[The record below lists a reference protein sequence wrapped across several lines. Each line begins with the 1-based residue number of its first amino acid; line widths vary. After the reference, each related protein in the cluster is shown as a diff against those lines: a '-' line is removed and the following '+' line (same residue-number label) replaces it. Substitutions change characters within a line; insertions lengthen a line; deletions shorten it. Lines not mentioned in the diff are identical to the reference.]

1 MTRWAGAASPPEAEA
16 SGLGRWGTPAIGSG
30 VVAAGTVELG
40 TNCAQRSGHGMY
52 PPEDTVTIVDESP
65 ARPDEADRDPPPPA
79 IPQEAQDALR
89 RQIARALQPIL
100 ADFRKESVRA
110 VHEQLEQ
117 ARATDRADGPKDA
130 RSATEPSR
138 EEPSTPSRRGEH
150 DSGPTDGV
158 EGQPL
163 PEQGTAPVRSVAS
176 EIVGQVPGFLEDA
189 GTRWL
194 RSRLEDGRD
203 ALCSGPLRESVRAS
217 TEQVLRPLI
226 GVGLELVP
234 DGATRRGLQR
244 DTERALDGVVE
255 DFLARLCSE
264 PVLTEVQRH
273 GERALHALERGDV
286 GTTLREVWEAIQTLL
301 RELVPAVL
309 GQWERVLHLL
319 LDLFLRAVQE
329 MIGTMLKEGLSA
341 LAPISAQEDGE
352 KTETTTESLKDK
364 GAELKDRLTERL
376 EALQER
382 VKEEVGQVKQRV
394 ADGLQSAV
402 EGGTRESFG
411 RPPTGRPPSLRPPS
425 GRPPTG
431 RPPSL
436 RPPSG
441 RPPSMTRRGA

>member
-1 MTRWAGAASPPEAEA
+1 
-16 SGLGRWGTPAIGSG
+16 
-30 VVAAGTVELG
+30 
-40 TNCAQRSGHGMY
+40 
-52 PPEDTVTIVDESP
+52 VTIIDERPVHVDET
-65 ARPDEADRDPPPPA
+65 DPGLPPPA
-79 IPQEAQDALR
+79 IRPEVQEALR
-89 RQIARALQPIL
+89 RQIAQALQPVL
-100 ADFRKESVRA
+100 ADLRQQSLGTVRQQLDQAQRAERAEDRRQASPAPEPGRAEEQPPVRQGEHES
-110 VHEQLEQ
+110 
-117 ARATDRADGPKDA
+117 G
-130 RSATEPSR
+130 ATEGTAR
-138 EEPSTPSRRGEH
+138 EEAH
-150 DSGPTDGV
+150 GPADAG
-158 EGQPL
+158 P
-163 PEQGTAPVRSVAS
+163 APGRSVAS
-176 EIVGQVPGFLEDA
+176 EIVGQVPGLLEQG
-189 GTRWL
+189 GTHWL
-194 RSRLEDGRD
+194 RLRLEDGRD

-226 GVGLELVP
+226 GVGLELIP

-264 PVLTEVQRH
+264 SVLTEVQRH
-273 GERALHALERGDV
+273 GERALHALARGDV

-341 LAPISAQEDGE
+341 LMPISAQEVGE
-352 KTETTTESLKDK
+352 KTETATESLEDNLT
-364 GAELKDRLTERL
+364 ELKDRLTERI

-402 EGGTRESFG
+402 EGGTRENFG

-431 RPPSL
+431 RPPSW

-441 RPPSMTRRGA
+441 RPPSMTRRST

>member
-1 MTRWAGAASPPEAEA
+1 M
-16 SGLGRWGTPAIGSG
+16 
-30 VVAAGTVELG
+30 
-40 TNCAQRSGHGMY
+40 
-52 PPEDTVTIVDESP
+52 TIVDEKP
-65 ARPDEADRDPPPPA
+65 VRPREADLDPPTLRP
-79 IPQEAQDALR
+79 ELQDALR
-89 RQIARALQPIL
+89 REIEQAIEPVL
-100 ADFRKESVRA
+100 ADFRDQSVRT
-110 VHEQLEQ
+110 VRQQVDQ
-117 ARATDRADGPKDA
+117 AERAERAGESPEPEPARDA
-130 RSATEPSR
+130 RQSAVQQD
-138 EEPSTPSRRGEH
+138 GH
-150 DSGPTDGV
+150 GAGPTDGAATRAP
-158 EGQPL
+158 GDDP
-163 PEQGTAPVRSVAS
+163 TAPARSVAS
-176 EIVGQVPGFLEDA
+176 EIVGQVPGLLEQA

-194 RSRLEDGRD
+194 RSSLEDGRD
-203 ALCSGPLRESVRAS
+203 ALCSGPLRERVRAS

-226 GVGLELVP
+226 GAGLELIP

-244 DTERALDGVVE
+244 DTERALEGVVE

-329 MIGTMLKEGLSA
+329 MIGTMLKEGLAA
-341 LAPISAQEDGE
+341 LMPISAQEVGE
-352 KTETTTESLKDK
+352 KTETATESLKDNLT
-364 GAELKDRLTERL
+364 ELKDRLTERL

-431 RPPSL
+431 RPPSW